1 MDDDHKSQVSD
12 SVAEADADNPTP
24 TQPNPW
30 RWAWRMAALALF
42 FYLLGYFSHPVTT
55 PLMCK
60 IYG

>member
-1 MDDDHKSQVSD
+1 MTEKQ
-12 SVAEADADNPTP
+12 ATP
-24 TQPNPW
+24 TETPAGKTPHPW
-30 RWAWRMAALALF
+30 RWVWRIAALALF